1 MLNNNNVTTYSVIN
15 ILGIVVAKGTFNT
28 SVELNLNNIPKGV
41 YIVNFNDVNTG
52 TLSTKTLIIDK

>member
-28 SVELNLNNIPKGV
+28 SVELKLNNIPKGV